1 MSLNATQRTQLLDL
15 ISSCNSDDLKD
26 ASTMMK
32 ARWNA
37 LATMSVMKF
46 RVGDKVQFD
55 SAKRGTVS
63 GKIMKVNRKTVKVR
77 ADDMVMWTVSPGLLK
92 AQERV

>member
-1 MSLNATQRTQLLDL
+1 
-15 ISSCNSDDLKD
+15 
-26 ASTMMK
+26 MMK